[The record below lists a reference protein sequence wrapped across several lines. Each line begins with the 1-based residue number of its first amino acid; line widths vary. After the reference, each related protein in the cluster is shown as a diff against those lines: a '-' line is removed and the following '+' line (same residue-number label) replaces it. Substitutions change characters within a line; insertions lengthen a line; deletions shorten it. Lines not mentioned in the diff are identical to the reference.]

1 MEKRYEGQ
9 ITHTEES
16 IIRMYKMSEEVY
28 GIRKLAIRMFLGGA
42 LVIGAFVVEVSIAM
56 QGIMIMLGTW
66 LLVSRDFS
74 AKCRAEQAL
83 EVRKKKRQK
92 LPKMIT
98 DFYEDYAKLKGEGCM
113 KISYKQFECLVEDET
128 YIYLFLGRDSVCML
142 EKQNFTPQLYEEFK
156 AFIEKKT
163 GVKWQE
169 RKSWFHMNL
178 YELLNL
184 LKVKR

>member
-9 ITHTEES
+9 IIHTEES

-28 GIRKLAIRMFLGGA
+28 GIRKLVVRTFLGGA
-42 LVIGAFVVEVSIAM
+42 LVVGAFVVQVSIAM

-74 AKCRAEQAL
+74 AKCKAEQAL

-92 LPKMIT
+92 LPKMVT
-98 DFYEDYAKLKGEGCM
+98 GFYENYAELKGEGCM
-113 KISYKQFECLVEDET
+113 KISYDQFQCLVEDEA
-128 YIYLFLGRDSVCML
+128 YIYLFLGKDSVCML
-142 EKQNFTPQLYEEFK
+142 EKQNFTPRIYEEFK
-156 AFIEKKT
+156 VFMEKKT

-169 RKSWFHMNL
+169 RKAWFHMNL

-184 LKVKR
+184 LKGKR